1 MNIDDAIKAD
11 PSLARTTSTD
21 DMGVCYRPMN
31 VRDPEDR
38 KFMGL
43 PPITDADRERW
54 ADEDAL
60 GLVYRGIMDAMK
72 EARRGGRLC
81 VTSEGGGV
89 WLYEGE
95 LCMEVGDDEGGHV
108 MIVNFCPVCGKAANE
123 HP

>member
-21 DMGVCYRPMN
+21 DMGPCYRIMN

-38 KFMGL
+38 KLMGL
-43 PPITDADRERW
+43 PPITDADREGW
-54 ADEDAL
+54 ARMDEAKAKW
-60 GLVYRGIMDAMK
+60 RGIMDAMQ

-81 VTSEGGGV
+81 VMSKGESV
-89 WLYEGE
+89 WLYDGE
-95 LCMEVGDDEGGHV
+95 LYMDFGDDV
-108 MIVNFCPVCGKAANE
+108 ADSPVIVNFCPVCGKAANE